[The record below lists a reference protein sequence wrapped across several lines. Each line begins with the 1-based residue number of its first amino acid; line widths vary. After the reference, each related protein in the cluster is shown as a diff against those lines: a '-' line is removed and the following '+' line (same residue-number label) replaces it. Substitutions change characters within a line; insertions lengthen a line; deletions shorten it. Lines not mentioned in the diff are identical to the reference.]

1 MAQFVYTMHRVGK
14 VVPPKRHILKNISL
28 SFFPGA
34 KIGVLGLNGAGKST
48 LLRIMAGLDK
58 DIEGEARPQ
67 PGIKIGYL
75 PQEPQL
81 NPEHTVRE
89 SIEEAVS
96 EVVNALKRLDEVYA
110 LYADPDADFDKLAAE
125 QGRLEEIIQ
134 AHDGHNLNVQLE
146 RAADALRLPDWDA
159 KVEKLSGGE
168 RRRVALC
175 RLLLEKPDMLLLDEP
190 TNHLDAESVA
200 WLERFLHDFE
210 GTVVAIT
217 HDRYFLDNVAGWILE
232 LDRGEGIP
240 WEGNYSSWLEQKDQR
255 LAQEASAEAARRK
268 SIEKELEWV
277 RQGAKGRQSKGKARL
292 ARFEELNSVEYQK
305 RNETNELFIPPGPRL
320 GDKVIEVS
328 NLRKSYGDRVLID
341 DLSFSVPKGAIV
353 GIIGPNGAGKSTLF
367 RMMSGQEQ
375 PDSGTIT
382 LGETVKLAS
391 VDQFRDAMDNSKTVW
406 EEVSGGLDIMKI
418 GNTEMP
424 SRAYVGRFN
433 FKGVDQ
439 GKRVG
444 ELSGGGAVVC
454 TWRNCC
460 RWAATSCCST
470 NRRTT
475 WISKPCARWKTP
487 CWSSLAARWLSRT
500 TVGSLTVSPPTFWII
515 RMKVRWNS
523 SKVTLPN
530 TKSTRNARWAP
541 RRWSRSVSSTSVL
554 PNKCLNAGWR
564 LRLPGLQTQ
573 RFQYVV
579 KL

>member
-292 ARFEELNSVEYQK
+292 
-305 RNETNELFIPPGPRL
+305 

-444 ELSGGGAVVC
+444 ELSGGERGRLHLAKLLQVGGNVLLLDEPTNDLDIETLRALENALLEFPGCAMVISHDRWFLDRIATHILDYQDEGKVEFFEGNFTEYEEYKKRTLGAEALEPK
-454 TWRNCC
+454 RIKYK
-460 RWAATSCCST
+460 RIA
-470 NRRTT
+470 
-475 WISKPCARWKTP
+475 K
-487 CWSSLAARWLSRT
+487 
-500 TVGSLTVSPPTFWII
+500 
-515 RMKVRWNS
+515 
-523 SKVTLPN
+523 
-530 TKSTRNARWAP
+530 
-541 RRWSRSVSSTSVL
+541 
-554 PNKCLNAGWR
+554 
-564 LRLPGLQTQ
+564 
-573 RFQYVV
+573 
-579 KL
+579 